1 MLFQKQPQVR
11 LSSLKMIQIN
21 LAFTGIIMEEA
32 FVHCTLKS
40 RGQQTRAWGNTN
52 IKRCFLLMSVK
63 NEFGF
68 DRLRTSLPK
77 QHICTTAF
85 KTLISPCENHEWQD
99 RSTQSFNNWPNSRTA
114 QKSRGTSCSG
124 FTCRSCFQT
133 VAHGDTVNSLSLTNR
148 SLIKKALKM

>member
-68 DRLRTSLPK
+68 DRLRTSLHFLNSTSA
-77 QHICTTAF
+77 QLLSRLWSAHV
-85 KTLISPCENHEWQD
+85 KTMSD
-99 RSTQSFNNWPNSRTA
+99 RTDPRKVSITDRTA
-114 QKSRGTSCSG
+114 EQHKNPEEQVVLVSPAGAASKLWLMAI
-124 FTCRSCFQT
+124 Q
-133 VAHGDTVNSLSLTNR
+133 
-148 SLIKKALKM
+148 LILLVWQIGL